1 MTNILVH
8 GLGQDE
14 TSWNE
19 VKKQLNNNNGI
30 NVETPNLFSIVK
42 NYQVNY
48 ENMYKTFADYC
59 NSFNEKLNLVGL
71 SLGGVLAIDYI
82 SEFPEKVNS
91 IILIGTPYEIPKTIF
106 TIQNIIYKFMPKRI
120 FEKMGCPKK
129 DMISLLDSMKNLSIP
144 EKAPNIIG
152 KVTLEMNDRTTEEFD
167 DGMANARLI
176 PEFTSFVRAIN
187 ERDDRFCQSMLEK
200 SIAVSMIQT
209 EARLKAGIYFPADTV
224 PS

>member
-1 MTNILVH
+1 MINILVH

-14 TSWNE
+14 KSWNE
-19 VKKQLNNNNGI
+19 VKNQLNNNGI

-59 NSFNEKLNLVGL
+59 NSFNEKINLVGL

-82 SEFPEKVNS
+82 TEFPEKVNS
-91 IILIGTPYEIPKTIF
+91 IILIGTPYEIPKNIF

-144 EKAPNIIG
+144 EKAQNIKINTLIICG
-152 KVTLEMNDRTTEEFD
+152 EKEQDNINMKSAKQLNKVIKNSKFKIIENAGHE
-167 DGMANARLI
+167 ANIDNPIELASTI
-176 PEFTSFVRAIN
+176 YDFWKDNEKAI
-187 ERDDRFCQSMLEK
+187 K
-200 SIAVSMIQT
+200 
-209 EARLKAGIYFPADTV
+209 
-224 PS
+224 

>member
-1 MTNILVH
+1 MANILVH

-19 VKKQLNNNNGI
+19 VKNQLNNNGI
-30 NVETPNLFSIVK
+30 KIETPNLFSIVK

-59 NSFNEKLNLVGL
+59 NSFNEKINLVGL

-82 SEFPEKVNS
+82 TEFPEKINS
-91 IILIGTPYEIPKTIF
+91 IILIGTPYEIPKAIF

-120 FEKMGCPKK
+120 FEKMGCRKK

-144 EKAPNIIG
+144 DKAPNI
-152 KVTLEMNDRTTEEFD
+152 KSNTLIICGEKEKDNINMKSAKKLNEVIQNSKFKIIENAGHEVNIDNPR
-167 DGMANARLI
+167 GLANTI
-176 PEFTSFVRAIN
+176 YDFWKDN
-187 ERDDRFCQSMLEK
+187 EK
-200 SIAVSMIQT
+200 I
-209 EARLKAGIYFPADTV
+209 
-224 PS
+224 

>member
-19 VKKQLNNNNGI
+19 VKNQLNNNGI

-59 NSFNEKLNLVGL
+59 NSFNEKINLVGL
-71 SLGGVLAIDYI
+71 SLGGVLAVDYI
-82 SEFPEKVNS
+82 TEFPEKINS

-120 FEKMGCPKK
+120 FERMGCAKE
-129 DMISLLDSMKNLSIP
+129 DIIRLLDSMKNLSIP
-144 EKAPNIIG
+144 NKAPHIKSNTLIICGEKEKDNINMKSAKKLNEVIQNIKFKIIENAGHEVNIDNPKGLANIIYEFW
-152 KVTLEMNDRTTEEFD
+152 KDNEND
-167 DGMANARLI
+167 I
-176 PEFTSFVRAIN
+176 
-187 ERDDRFCQSMLEK
+187 K
-200 SIAVSMIQT
+200 
-209 EARLKAGIYFPADTV
+209 
-224 PS
+224 

>member
-1 MTNILVH
+1 MANILVH

-19 VKKQLNNNNGI
+19 VKNQLNNNGI
-30 NVETPNLFSIVK
+30 KIETPNLFSIVK

-59 NSFNEKLNLVGL
+59 NSFNEKINLVGL

-82 SEFPEKVNS
+82 TEFPEKVNS

-129 DMISLLDSMKNLSIP
+129 DMISLLNSMKNLSIP
-144 EKAPNIIG
+144 DKAPNI
-152 KVTLEMNDRTTEEFD
+152 KSNTLIICGEKEKDNINMKSAKKLNEVIQNSKFKIIE
-167 DGMANARLI
+167 NAGHEVNIDNPRGL
-176 PEFTSFVRAIN
+176 
-187 ERDDRFCQSMLEK
+187 
-200 SIAVSMIQT
+200 
-209 EARLKAGIYFPADTV
+209 ADTICDFWKDNEKI
-224 PS
+224 

>member
-1 MTNILVH
+1 MINILVH

-14 TSWNE
+14 KSWNE
-19 VKKQLNNNNGI
+19 VKNQLNNNGI

-59 NSFNEKLNLVGL
+59 NSFNENINLVGL

-82 SEFPEKVNS
+82 TEFPEKVNS
-91 IILIGTPYEIPKTIF
+91 IILIATPYEIPKTIF

-129 DMISLLDSMKNLSIP
+129 DMISLLDSMKNLSIR
-144 EKAPNIIG
+144 EKVPNIKSNTLIICGEKEKDNINMKSAKQLNKVIKNSRFKIIG
-152 KVTLEMNDRTTEEFD
+152 NAGHEVNIDNSKEL
-167 DGMANARLI
+167 ANVVYN
-176 PEFTSFVRAIN
+176 FWKDN
-187 ERDDRFCQSMLEK
+187 EKDIK
-200 SIAVSMIQT
+200 
-209 EARLKAGIYFPADTV
+209 
-224 PS
+224 

>member
-1 MTNILVH
+1 MINILVH

-14 TSWNE
+14 KSWNE
-19 VKKQLNNNNGI
+19 VKNQLNNNGI

-59 NSFNEKLNLVGL
+59 NSFNEKINLVGL

-82 SEFPEKVNS
+82 TEFPEKVNS
-91 IILIGTPYEIPKTIF
+91 IILIGTPYEIPKNIF

-144 EKAPNIIG
+144 EKAQNIKINTLIICG
-152 KVTLEMNDRTTEEFD
+152 EKEKDNINMKSAKQLNKVIKNSKFKIIENAGHE
-167 DGMANARLI
+167 ANIDNPIELASTI
-176 PEFTSFVRAIN
+176 YDFWKDNEKAI
-187 ERDDRFCQSMLEK
+187 K
-200 SIAVSMIQT
+200 
-209 EARLKAGIYFPADTV
+209 
-224 PS
+224 

>member
-1 MTNILVH
+1 MINILVH

-14 TSWNE
+14 KSWNE
-19 VKKQLNNNNGI
+19 VKSQLDSNGI

-59 NSFNEKLNLVGL
+59 NSFNEKINLVGL

-82 SEFPEKVNS
+82 TEFPDKVNS

-106 TIQNIIYKFMPKRI
+106 TIQNIIYKFLPKRI
-120 FEKMGCPKK
+120 FEKIGCPKK

-144 EKAPNIIG
+144 EKAPNIKIHTLIICG
-152 KVTLEMNDRTTEEFD
+152 EKEKNNINMKSAKQLNKVIKNSKFRIIENAGHEVNIDNSKEL
-167 DGMANARLI
+167 ANVI
-176 PEFTSFVRAIN
+176 YDFWK
-187 ERDDRFCQSMLEK
+187 DHEK
-200 SIAVSMIQT
+200 HI
-209 EARLKAGIYFPADTV
+209 K
-224 PS
+224 

>member
-1 MTNILVH
+1 MINILVH

-14 TSWNE
+14 KSWNE
-19 VKKQLNNNNGI
+19 VKNQLNNNGI

-42 NYQVNY
+42 NYQLNY

-59 NSFNEKLNLVGL
+59 NSFNEKINLVGL

-82 SEFPEKVNS
+82 TEFPEKVNS
-91 IILIGTPYEIPKTIF
+91 IILIGTPYEIPKNIF

-144 EKAPNIIG
+144 EKAPNIKINTLIICG
-152 KVTLEMNDRTTEEFD
+152 EKEKDNINMKSAKQLNKVIKNSKFKIIENAGHE
-167 DGMANARLI
+167 ANIDNPIELASTI
-176 PEFTSFVRAIN
+176 YDFWKDNEKAI
-187 ERDDRFCQSMLEK
+187 R
-200 SIAVSMIQT
+200 
-209 EARLKAGIYFPADTV
+209 
-224 PS
+224 